1 MNAIKKTDLVHV
13 NHGKPFTDTLVIAEK
28 CELPHASV
36 IKLVRKYK
44 SDFEELG
51 RVRFQI
57 DTFRTKGGVQQRE
70 YSELNEDQA
79 TYLITLFRN
88 NDIVRA
94 FKLSLVKEFRKVI
107 NELDRIKSDP
117 DRKQAVSDKRE
128 TARFMTDSLI
138 FSRELLGKKTGVNHF
153 TNEHLFCNRAFNG
166 EWKPIDETT
175 LDTYDLRLLK
185 AIRERNAIL
194 IQHYP
199 KQADRK
205 QLLDDFVQSYLAKY
219 PRLQLVINQ

>member
-1 MNAIKKTDLVHV
+1 M
-13 NHGKPFTDTLVIAEK
+13 GFTGDKSRKVRIRFIAE
-28 CELPHASV
+28 
-36 IKLVRKYK
+36 
-44 SDFEELG
+44 FE
-51 RVRFQI
+51 
-57 DTFRTKGGVQQRE
+57 
-70 YSELNEDQA
+70 
-79 TYLITLFRN
+79 
-88 NDIVRA
+88 
-94 FKLSLVKEFRKVI
+94 KLSKE
-107 NELDRIKSDP
+107 LQRIKSEP

>member
-107 NELDRIKSDP
+107 NELDRIKSEP

-138 FSRELLGKKTGVNHF
+138 FARDLLGKKTSVNHF

-166 EWKPIDETT
+166 EWKPLDETT

-205 QLLDDFVQSYLAKY
+205 QMVDDFVQSYLTKH
-219 PRLQLVINQ
+219 PRLQLVL